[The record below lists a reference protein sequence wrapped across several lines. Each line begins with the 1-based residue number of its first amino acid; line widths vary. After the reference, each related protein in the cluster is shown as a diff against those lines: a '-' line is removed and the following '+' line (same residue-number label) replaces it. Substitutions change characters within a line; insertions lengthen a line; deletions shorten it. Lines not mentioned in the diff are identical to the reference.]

1 MHSQNEV
8 FIYLALAAKLTAVET
23 EMEAWL
29 MGYLVNRDP
38 ATGSLLGVA
47 KGNWDSQ
54 SIGIC

>member
-47 KGNWDSQ
+47 KGNWDS
-54 SIGIC
+54 IC